1 METTC
6 PRPSVSPG
14 QLVLPIR
21 FTTQLLLLFALM
33 LTQQVGAQNRESTQ
47 KPNILFAFADDWGWP
62 HAGVYGD
69 PVIKTPTFDRL
80 AKEGALFHNAYVSSP
95 SCTPSRGAVLTGQYH
110 WRLEGAGNLWSVF
123 PNKFAT
129 YPELLAKAGYVTGVS
144 SKGWGPGRTETAGR
158 QLVGPRFRNFDA
170 FLKKRPKDKP
180 FCYWLGT
187 SDPHRGYVKGS
198 GKKSGMDL
206 SKIKLFAHFP
216 DSLEVRGDVADYY
229 LEVQRFDRL
238 VGSALAALEKIG
250 EIDNTIIVMSGDHG
264 MPFPRCKSNNY
275 DSGARIPLAIRWP
288 AKVKAGTVVNDFVSL
303 TDIAP
308 TFYETAGVSIPG
320 DVTGHSLLPL
330 LAGKDKTDRSYV
342 LHGKE
347 RHVPGQEAPDM
358 GGYPTRAIRTHD
370 FLYLHNFRPDRWPA
384 GTPNYQKAVIAGA
397 WLADCD
403 NGPTK
408 TYMVEN
414 QDNDSHHRKLY
425 DLSFGKRP
433 TAELYD
439 LKKDPDQLVNVADNP
454 AYAKALKDLKK
465 RLFAQL
471 KETGDPRVTGKGPD
485 FDKFPYLGGAP
496 KYPGYKKPKKA
507 PRK

>member
-1 METTC
+1 MGLGYSSFFMETIC
-6 PRPSVSPG
+6 SHPSVSPR
-14 QLVLPIR
+14 QSVLPFRAIS
-21 FTTQLLLLFALM
+21 FTSQLLLLFALM
-33 LTQQVGAQNRESTQ
+33 LTQQVGAQNRESTKQ
-47 KPNILFAFADDWGWP
+47 PNILFAFADDWGWP

-69 PVIKTPTFDRL
+69 PVVKT
-80 AKEGALFHNAYVSSP
+80 
-95 SCTPSRGAVLTGQYH
+95 
-110 WRLEGAGNLWSVF
+110 
-123 PNKFAT
+123 
-129 YPELLAKAGYVTGVS
+129 GYVTGVS
-144 SKGWGPGRTETAGR
+144 SKGWGPGRPETAGR

-170 FLKKRPKDKP
+170 FLKKRPKNKP

-238 VGSALAALEKIG
+238 VGTALAALEEAG
-250 EIDNTIIVMSGDHG
+250 ELDDTIVVMSGDHG

-288 AKVKAGTVVNDFVSL
+288 AKVKAGMVVKDFVSL
-303 TDIAP
+303 TDLAP
-308 TFYETAGVSIPG
+308 TFYETAGVPIPG

-370 FLYLHNFRPDRWPA
+370 FLYLHNFWPDRWPA

-403 NGPTK
+403 NGPTNHF
-408 TYMVEN
+408 T
-414 QDNDSHHRKLY
+414 
-425 DLSFGKRP
+425 F
-433 TAELYD
+433 
-439 LKKDPDQLVNVADNP
+439 
-454 AYAKALKDLKK
+454 
-465 RLFAQL
+465 F
-471 KETGDPRVTGKGPD
+471 
-485 FDKFPYLGGAP
+485 
-496 KYPGYKKPKKA
+496 
-507 PRK
+507 